1 MKKLLALL
9 SLVLVS
15 TLVTAQSVLIT
26 PGAQSINRDS
36 TNQDQLNVFGNG
48 LLVGPK
54 VEFTED
60 DPASNVHTMS
70 CASEVLSNSL
80 AGTLKDPNGD
90 ADYAGGLF
98 YDCRFVIYT
107 YNALFQAYQIDF
119 ESLDTEADGDTIY
132 VLDYSTNEVLG
143 AYSGNTLPTS
153 LTVSQNLIRIK
164 FKTDNDANAGAG
176 FVLKWKAIILKDDGA
191 MAIQNY
197 TGDGLVY
204 DVESHALLSGRHS
217 LLDFENRGYSSTA
230 LGFLTAASGIYS
242 TALGFYTESSGYSST
257 ALGSSTEASG
267 DYSTALGYYSVASG
281 SSSTAMGRSTE
292 ASGDY
297 STALGYSTAAS
308 GTYSTALGYYSAA
321 SGSFSTALGYR
332 TKASGNYSTAIG
344 TRASTN
350 DYIGSMVLSDFV
362 SSSGDSLKADATDR
376 LLARFEN
383 GYTFYTDN
391 NLSSATKYGIMA
403 HNRANSW
410 SSVSDSTKKE
420 NFIASNGKKV
430 LKSVSQ
436 MRIGTW
442 NYKGDDTSKNRHWG
456 VMAQDF
462 HHHFGK
468 DAYGTI
474 GNDTTIATADFDGV
488 SFAAIKALEARTK
501 KLQNDLA
508 SEKRFSASLE
518 VKIEKLEA
526 HNLEQYARLENDFK
540 ELKEMLL
547 KSVALK
553 ED

>member
-1 MKKLLALL
+1 MSI
-9 SLVLVS
+9 SL
-15 TLVTAQSVLIT
+15 TAQSVLIT
-26 PGAQSINRDS
+26 PGAQSLNGDS
-36 TNQDQLNVFGNG
+36 TSQNQLNVFGNG

-54 VEFTED
+54 VEFTEEG
-60 DPASNVHTMS
+60 PASNVHTMS
-70 CASEVLSNSL
+70 CASVLSSNSL

-98 YDCRFVIYT
+98 YDCSFVFFT
-107 YNALFQAYQIDF
+107 YHLLFQAYQIDF
-119 ESLDTEADGDTIY
+119 ESLDTEADGDTVY
-132 VLDYSTNEVLG
+132 VLDYYTDEVLG

-153 LTVSQNLIRIK
+153 LTVSQNNIRIK

-176 FVLKWKAIILKDDGA
+176 FVLRWKAILNTNETT
-191 MAIQNY
+191 AIKNY

-204 DVESHALLSGRHS
+204 DVESHALLAGRHGLS
-217 LLDFENRGYSSTA
+217 AFENRGDFSTA
-230 LGFLTAASGIYS
+230 LGYYTTATGFLS
-242 TALGFYTESSGYSST
+242 TALGYSTTASGSVST
-257 ALGSSTEASG
+257 ALGLGTTASG
-267 DYSTALGYYSVASG
+267 DYSTALGRSATASG
-281 SSSTAMGRSTE
+281 N
-292 ASGDY
+292 
-297 STALGYSTAAS
+297 
-308 GTYSTALGYYSAA
+308 YSTALGYYTTA
-321 SGSFSTALGYR
+321 SGSLSTAL
-332 TKASGNYSTAIG
+332 G

-350 DYIGSMVLSDFV
+350 GYQGAMVLSDHVNNF
-362 SSSGDSLKADATDR
+362 GDSLYADASNR

-410 SSVSDSTKKE
+410 SSISDSTKKE
-420 NFIASNGKKV
+420 NFLAANGEKV

-462 HHHFGK
+462 YHHFGK

-488 SFAAIKALEARTK
+488 SFAAIKALEERTRE
-501 KLQNDLA
+501 LQNNLA
-508 SEKRFSASLE
+508 TEKSFSASLE
-518 VKIEKLEA
+518 QTSQKQEQTIEELQEQLQRQIEKNTAYESELLSVRAESRTVQA
-526 HNLEQYARLENDFK
+526 ESKALKEDFK

-547 KSVALK
+547 KSVAVK
-553 ED
+553 AAMEE